1 MHDAETPVPAG
12 GSPQDP
18 APGPAPAGAPED
30 SARTGSGG
38 ALEGGPTVV
47 EPGREPAGDAP
58 EDAAPD
64 RADADSDSD
73 TARAGGRGR
82 TDEAADTSGA
92 EKPAEPA
99 PEGDPRPAVPRRT
112 AAWAALLNRGLRDP
126 VVLLGAALILGSVAL
141 KVHVLGAAYFIE
153 DDFLFIGN
161 AAATDLT
168 VDYLTDLHKG
178 HLMPGAMLLAYIQAA
193 VAPYS
198 WAGASGVMLAFQAGA
213 AVAVFRLLWVVF
225 GRRWAIVAPLALYCF
240 APLTVPV
247 LAWWSA
253 ALNAVPF
260 QLAIALALLWL
271 VRYLRTGEVR
281 YGWMTA
287 GAVLLGMAFSV
298 KAVFLPPL
306 LFAFAAAF
314 LVPGR
319 LPRVLWRTADRDL
332 PFWVGMA
339 LLSVG
344 YGLVYL
350 SRQDTAEGEGAG
362 MPRAEAVA
370 DMARGLLG
378 ETFPAGA
385 VGGPGQWGPVT
396 PAGGLLDPPTWVVAA
411 AWAVLLLIAAASL
424 LTRRRAWR
432 AWALLAGYLVVVD
445 LVPTA
450 IARGRYESLVG
461 YDPRYVADAALVFVL
476 CLAFAFLPTRSEAEP
491 VRRWTPPR
499 RAARAVRAVA
509 VTATA
514 ALTAAGAYSTYTFT
528 DTLSG
533 DRVRWYLDTVRQS
546 VRDVPAEAGIYPR
559 PVPEDIVLPWNGP
572 RRLTSHLL
580 SPLAEPGVAER
591 IRDPEPANAALVF
604 NDAGYLVPGEPV
616 EGSAFFGPPEDEE
629 CVLTFGGQVMWPV
642 ESLGGPTLVLSIAY
656 TSERATEVGAVLG
669 DRWETTRLPAAPDGG
684 VWYLP
689 LDGAG
694 DQLVLHTDEDALCM
708 RWVTFGELQPVTEGD
723 PWAEDAQEEGED
735 QGEGEGGRPQGRD
748 GDGGNG
754 DGGGEGRRDGGG
766 DGEGGD

>member
-1 MHDAETPVPAG
+1 MHDADTPAGSPRTDPAEDPAGRPAETTSPGTGPDSAPGSLPDPGRAQAEAGGGPAG
-12 GSPQDP
+12 GT
-18 APGPAPAGAPED
+18 APNGTA
-30 SARTGSGG
+30 
-38 ALEGGPTVV
+38 
-47 EPGREPAGDAP
+47 EPAD
-58 EDAAPD
+58 
-64 RADADSDSD
+64 
-73 TARAGGRGR
+73 
-82 TDEAADTSGA
+82 
-92 EKPAEPA
+92 PAEP
-99 PEGDPRPAVPRRT
+99 EPRDTGRPGRA

-126 VVLLGAALILGSVAL
+126 VVLVGAALILGSVAL
-141 KVHVLGAAYFIE
+141 KIHVLGAAYFIE

-193 VAPYS
+193 IAPYS
-198 WAGASGVMLAFQAGA
+198 WAGASGVMLACQAGA

-281 YGWMTA
+281 YGWLTA

-339 LLSVG
+339 LLSAG

-362 MPRAEAVA
+362 VPRAEAVA

-378 ETFPAGA
+378 ETFPVGA

-396 PAGGLLDPPTWVVAA
+396 PAGGLLDPPAWAVAA
-411 AWAVLLLIAAASL
+411 AWAVLLLVAAAGL

-445 LVPTA
+445 LIPTA

-476 CLAFAFLPTRSEAEP
+476 CLAFAFLPTRDEAEP
-491 VRRWTPPR
+491 VRRWVPPR
-499 RAARAVRAVA
+499 RAARAVAVA
-509 VTATA
+509 VTAA
-514 ALTAAGAYSTYTFT
+514 MTAAGAYSTHAFT

-546 VRDVPAEAGIYPR
+546 VRDVPAQAGIYPR

-591 IRDPEPANAALVF
+591 IREPEAANAALVF

-694 DQLVLHTDEDALCM
+694 DQLVLHTDEEELCM

-723 PWAEDAQEEGED
+723 PWSEDAQEEARQDERDGEGD
-735 QGEGEGGRPQGRD
+735 GGGRGDGSGEGRGGDGGEGGR
-748 GDGGNG
+748 
-754 DGGGEGRRDGGG
+754 
-766 DGEGGD
+766 